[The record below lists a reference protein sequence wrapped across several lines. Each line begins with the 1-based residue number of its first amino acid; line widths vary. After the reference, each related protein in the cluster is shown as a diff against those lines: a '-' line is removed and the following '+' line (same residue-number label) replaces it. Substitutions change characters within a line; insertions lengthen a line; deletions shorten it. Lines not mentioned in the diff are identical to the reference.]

1 MLHDGKH
8 LRLDVEQTAQ
18 REEIKSVKMA
28 AWDALSQLYNFSI
41 EAQ

>member
-1 MLHDGKH
+1 MIVKNCIFLLLHDGKH

-28 AWDALSQLYNFSI
+28 A
-41 EAQ
+41 